1 MIDFG
6 AANQRPGQLESV
18 EMVQLSDE
26 GQGDPC
32 ALFHFLVWGVGGVV
46 LCCCG
51 YTGNLLSVIALQK
64 DVRTPA
70 TTLLQTLA
78 VSDLVLLTV
87 VCVTEFV
94 PRICD
99 YGHVCDN
106 VWVVWPPVR
115 YLWLLVPMA
124 HMCSIWIAVLIAANR
139 YWAVCRPH
147 DTATVWTN
155 RRTWIYVACVA
166 FGIVV
171 FNVPRIFEYR
181 IVYRY
186 HNGTKMADNATA
198 DHVTL
203 SPDANSTVY
212 SSMDD
217 DDTGTWRYEET
228 TTEFGKKYA
237 YTHIYKVGLVNSLLI
252 LLPLGFLLV
261 SSIWVIRSLHLGS
274 SSTSLIKKKASRKA
288 GSTAA
293 ATAAAGSGGDEYR
306 KSSSPSREV
315 TFVLVTVVLVAV
327 ACQTPLAVFH
337 FVRYLYRYRCGHVVF
352 YLENISKFLVNL
364 NACVNFVIYCIL
376 GPRFRRLLVL
386 AVTCSAKETGPGG
399 RGGGGGGT
407 TRTRSSVE
415 MSRNSVRT

>member
-1 MIDFG
+1 
-6 AANQRPGQLESV
+6 
-18 EMVQLSDE
+18 MVQLSTE
-26 GQGDPC
+26 EQGDLC
-32 ALFHFLVWGVGGVV
+32 ALFHFIVWGVGGVI
-46 LCCCG
+46 LCCFG
-51 YTGNLLSVIALQK
+51 YTGNLLSLIALQK
-64 DVRTPA
+64 DSRNPA

-78 VSDLVLLTV
+78 VSDLVLLTI

-99 YGHVCDN
+99 YAHVCDN
-106 VWVVWPPVR
+106 IWVVWPPVR

-147 DTATVWTN
+147 HTATVWTN
-155 RRTWIYVACVA
+155 RRTWIYVACVVFA
-166 FGIVV
+166 IVV

-181 IVYRY
+181 FVYTY
-186 HNGTKMADNATA
+186 HNGTKMADDNVTA
-198 DHVTL
+198 DHVT
-203 SPDANSTVY
+203 SRDANSTVY
-212 SSMDD
+212 SSMASEGDN
-217 DDTGTWRYEET
+217 TGIWKYEET
-228 TTEFGKKYA
+228 KTEFGNGRQYS
-237 YTHIYKVGLVNSLLI
+237 YVYKVLLVNSLLI

-274 SSTSLIKKKASRKA
+274 ATSLVKKSRKA
-288 GSTAA
+288 SST
-293 ATAAAGSGGDEYR
+293 TGSGSDEYR
-306 KSSSPSREV
+306 KSSPSREV

-337 FVRYLYRYRCGHVVF
+337 FVRYMSSYGCGHVVF

-386 AVTCSAKETGPGG
+386 AVTCSAKETALGG
-399 RGGGGGGT
+399 RGINRNRG
-407 TRTRSSVE
+407 SVE
-415 MSRNSVRT
+415 MSRNSIKT